1 MNLFDGKIVI
11 ITGAG
16 SGIGKALAEKLAA
29 RGAILV
35 LADINEQEVTRV
47 ADSINQAGRRAKAIK
62 LDVTDWQAVRKIV
75 EDTAAEHGQ
84 LDYLFNNAG
93 IAVGGEARDVPFEDW
108 KKVIDVDLYGVVH
121 GVCAAYPIMTRQG
134 HGHIVNTASLA
145 GLVPFTGE
153 LSYTASKHGVVGMT
167 LGLRAEGAALGVKA
181 SVVCPGII
189 ETPIYAT
196 SKVVNFDR
204 DNALATLPRGMSP
217 ERCAEVIIRGV
228 ERNKPIIVVTFA
240 ARLLYLLQRL
250 SPGLVLWISKQ
261 FVKKMRRFRIA
272 GDRGR
277 P

>member
-1 MNLFDGKIVI
+1 MDLFEGKIVI
-11 ITGAG
+11 LTGAA

-29 RGAILV
+29 RGAVLV
-35 LADINEQEVTRV
+35 LADINGQEVARV
-47 ADSINQAGRRAKAIK
+47 AERIHQAGRRARAIT
-62 LDVTDWQAVRKIV
+62 LDVTDWPAVRKMV
-75 EDTAAEHGQ
+75 EDTAAEHGR

-121 GVCAAYPIMTRQG
+121 GVCAAYPIMARQG

-153 LSYTASKHGVVGMT
+153 LSYTASKHGVVGLTM
-167 LGLRAEGAALGVKA
+167 GLRIEGAALGVKA

-189 ETPIYAT
+189 DTPIYTT

-204 DNALATLPRGMSP
+204 DKALTTLPRGMSP
-217 ERCAEVIIRGV
+217 ERCADQILRGV
-228 ERNKPIIVVTFA
+228 AKNKALILVTLETKLSYF
-240 ARLLYLLQRL
+240 LQRL

-261 FVKKMRRFRIA
+261 FVKKMRRFRIPE
-272 GDRGR
+272 GR